1 MAEVAERIEGVVV
14 GVLMGMDG
22 AVPLVVF
29 AGNLEAAAVPAR
41 TLSALGYEDIGAE
54 VALLFEEGDPRRP
67 LVVGRIVERA
77 CHLLLRTGLPLRLS
91 DAAGLR
97 TRRRRSAPCARIAAG
112 RIPQRLCRLL
122 HTVGD
127 SLTFELFAH
136 AGRGGLA

>member
-67 LVVGRIVERA
+67 LVVGRIVEPGRKGA
-77 CHLLLRTGLPLRLS
+77 APVIRRDGEVVRVEAAEKLELRCGKASLVMTA
-91 DAAGLR
+91 D
-97 TRRRRSAPCARIAAG
+97 G
-112 RIPQRLCRLL
+112 RI
-122 HTVGD
+122 TVRGRNLV
-127 SLTFELFAH
+127 SH
-136 AGRGGLA
+136 ASESNRIRGGSVHLN